1 VTLHWRPGYVLI
13 LLVLVPVI
21 LVDVFPLIVMVSTS
35 LKTQQEVY
43 LQPPTFIP
51 RAPTL
56 QNYIDIWNVAPLAS
70 YFQNSIILGTGEM
83 VLALALAIPAGYA
96 LARFR
101 FHGRRAY
108 LLFLMVIQIFPPV
121 VIILA
126 LYRLVAT
133 LGLTDNLGT
142 LIVLDTVF
150 SLSFD
155 IWLLTSYFA
164 SVPVEIEEAAMMDG
178 NSRLGAMLRMSV
190 PLAAPGIVAVAIFSF
205 IDGWNEFLFALTF
218 IRSSDKYPLTL
229 GLFKYVSRYQVEW
242 HQLLASGLLATIV
255 VVVLFM
261 FVQRQLTRGL
271 IAGAER

>member
-1 VTLHWRPGYVLI
+1 
-13 LLVLVPVI
+13 
-21 LVDVFPLIVMVSTS
+21 
-35 LKTQQEVY
+35 
-43 LQPPTFIP
+43 
-51 RAPTL
+51 
-56 QNYIDIWNVAPLAS
+56 
-70 YFQNSIILGTGEM
+70 
-83 VLALALAIPAGYA
+83 
-96 LARFR
+96 
-101 FHGRRAY
+101 
-108 LLFLMVIQIFPPV
+108 V

-150 SLSFD
+150 SLSFA

-178 NSRLGAMLRMSV
+178 NSRFGAMLRMTV

-218 IRSSDKYPLTL
+218 IRSSDYYPLTL

>member
-1 VTLHWRPGYVLI
+1 VKGRALKYCAI

-21 LVDVFPLIVMVSTS
+21 VVDLFPLVVMISTS
-35 LKTQQEVY
+35 LKTSAEVY
-43 LQPPTFIP
+43 MQPPTFIP

-56 QNYIDIWNVAPLAS
+56 QNYSDIWKVAPLVE
-70 YFQNSIILGTGEM
+70 YFRNSVILGVGET
-83 VLALALAIPAGYA
+83 VLALAIAIPAGYA

-101 FHGRRAY
+101 FRGRTVY
-108 LLFLMVIQIFPPV
+108 LLFLMVVQIFPPI

-133 LGLTDNLGT
+133 IGLMDNLGT
-142 LIVLDTVF
+142 LIALDTVF

-164 SVPVEIEEAAMMDG
+164 SVPVEVEEAAMMDG
-178 NSRLGAMLRMSV
+178 NSRFGAMARMTV
-190 PLAAPGIVAVAIFSF
+190 PLAAPGIAVVAIFSF

-229 GLFKYVSRYQVEW
+229 GLFKYVSRYQVAW
-242 HQLLASGLLATIV
+242 NQLLASGLLAT
-255 VVVLFM
+255 VVVLVLFM
-261 FVQRQLTRGL
+261 LVQRHLTRGL
-271 IAGAER
+271 ISGAGR

>member
-1 VTLHWRPGYVLI
+1 MKGRALKYCAI

-21 LVDVFPLIVMVSTS
+21 VVDLFPLVVMISTS
-35 LKTQQEVY
+35 LKTSAEVY
-43 LQPPTFIP
+43 MQPPTFIP

-56 QNYIDIWNVAPLAS
+56 QNYSDIWKVAPLVE
-70 YFQNSIILGTGEM
+70 YFRNSVILGVGET
-83 VLALALAIPAGYA
+83 VLALAIAIPAGYA

-101 FHGRRAY
+101 FRGRTVY
-108 LLFLMVIQIFPPV
+108 LLFLMVVQIFPPI

-133 LGLTDNLGT
+133 IGLMDNLGT
-142 LIVLDTVF
+142 LIALDTVF

-164 SVPVEIEEAAMMDG
+164 SVPVEVEEAAMMDG
-178 NSRLGAMLRMSV
+178 NSRFGAMARMTV
-190 PLAAPGIVAVAIFSF
+190 PLAAPGIAVVAIFSF

-229 GLFKYVSRYQVEW
+229 GLFKYVSRYQVAW
-242 HQLLASGLLATIV
+242 NQLLASGLLAT
-255 VVVLFM
+255 VVVLVLFM
-261 FVQRQLTRGL
+261 LVQRHLTRGL
-271 IAGAER
+271 ISGAGR

>member
-1 VTLHWRPGYVLI
+1 MKGRALKYGAI

-21 LVDVFPLIVMVSTS
+21 VVDLFPLVVMISTS
-35 LKTQQEVY
+35 LKTSAEVY
-43 LQPPTFIP
+43 MQPPTFIP

-56 QNYIDIWNVAPLAS
+56 QNYSDIWKVAPLVE
-70 YFQNSIILGTGEM
+70 YFRNSIILGVGET
-83 VLALALAIPAGYA
+83 VLALAIAIPAGYA

-101 FHGRRAY
+101 FRGRTGY
-108 LLFLMVIQIFPPV
+108 LLFLMVVQIFPPI

-133 LGLTDNLGT
+133 IGLMDNLGT
-142 LIVLDTVF
+142 LIALDTVF

-164 SVPVEIEEAAMMDG
+164 SVPVEVEEAAMMDG
-178 NSRLGAMLRMSV
+178 NSRFGAMARMTV
-190 PLAAPGIVAVAIFSF
+190 PLAAPGIAVVAIFSF

-229 GLFKYVSRYQVEW
+229 GLFKYVSRYQVAW
-242 HQLLASGLLATIV
+242 NQLLASGLLATIV
-255 VVVLFM
+255 VLVLFM
-261 FVQRQLTRGL
+261 LVQRHLTRGL
-271 IAGAER
+271 ISGAGR

>member
-1 VTLHWRPGYVLI
+1 MRRRWPQYLAI

-21 LVDVFPLIVMVSTS
+21 LIDVFPLVVMISTS
-35 LKTQQEVY
+35 LKTRQEVY
-43 LQPPTFIP
+43 MQPPTFTP

-56 QNYIDIWNVAPLAS
+56 QNYVDIWNVAPLAT
-70 YFQNSIILGTGEM
+70 YFQNSIILGLGEM
-83 VLALALAIPAGYA
+83 VLALLLAIPAGYA

-101 FHGRRAY
+101 FRGRRAY
-108 LLFLMVIQIFPPV
+108 LLFLMVIQIFPPI

-133 LGLTDNLGT
+133 LGMTDNLVT

-155 IWLLTSYFA
+155 VWMLTSYFA
-164 SVPVEIEEAAMMDG
+164 SVPVEVEEAAMMDG

-242 HQLLASGLLATIV
+242 HQLLASGFLATVV

-271 IAGAER
+271 ISGAER

>member
-1 VTLHWRPGYVLI
+1 VTRRWPLYLAI
-13 LLVLVPVI
+13 LLVLLPVI
-21 LVDVFPLIVMVSTS
+21 LVDLFPLIVMISTS
-35 LKTQQEVY
+35 LKTRQEVY

-56 QNYIDIWNVAPLAS
+56 QNYVDIWNVAPLAT

-83 VLALALAIPAGYA
+83 VLALLLAIPAGYA

-101 FHGRRAY
+101 FRGRRPY
-108 LLFLMVIQIFPPV
+108 LLFLIVVQIFPPV

-133 LGLTDNLGT
+133 LGMTDNLLT

-150 SLSFD
+150 SLSFAV
-155 IWLLTSYFA
+155 WLLTSYFA
-164 SVPVEIEEAAMMDG
+164 SVPVEVEEAAMMDG
-178 NSRLGAMLRMSV
+178 NSRLGAMLRMTV

-242 HQLLASGLLATIV
+242 HQLLASGFLATVV

-261 FVQRQLTRGL
+261 FVQRHLTRGL

>member
-1 VTLHWRPGYVLI
+1 
-13 LLVLVPVI
+13 VPVI
-21 LVDVFPLIVMVSTS
+21 LIDVFPLVVMISTS
-35 LKTQQEVY
+35 LKTRQEVY

-56 QNYIDIWNVAPLAS
+56 QNYVDIWDVAPLAT

-83 VLALALAIPAGYA
+83 VLALLLAIPAGYA

-101 FHGRRAY
+101 FHGRRTY
-108 LLFLMVIQIFPPV
+108 LLFLMVVQIFPPV

-133 LGLTDNLGT
+133 LGMTDNLVT

-150 SLSFD
+150 SLSFAV
-155 IWLLTSYFA
+155 WMLTSYFA

-178 NSRLGAMLRMSV
+178 NSRLGAMMRMSV

-242 HQLLASGLLATIV
+242 QQLLASGFLATV
-255 VVVLFM
+255 VVVALFM